1 MFFSVLKLN
10 YCGNILEMYVQNDT
24 RKIKGGKEPK
34 RNIKALRN
42 KYEPNQLNNNVVTYT
57 LEKYS
62 KQLCKTVIK
71 SMLVIRGNEICNS

>member
-1 MFFSVLKLN
+1 
-10 YCGNILEMYVQNDT
+10 MYVQNDT

-42 KYEPNQLNNNVVTYT
+42 KYEPNQLNNNVVKYT

-62 KQLCKTVIK
+62 K
-71 SMLVIRGNEICNS
+71 

>member
-1 MFFSVLKLN
+1 
-10 YCGNILEMYVQNDT
+10 MYVQSDT

-42 KYEPNQLNNNVVTYT
+42 KYEPNQLHNNVVKYT

-71 SMLVIRGNEICNS
+71 GMLVIRGNEICNS

>member
-1 MFFSVLKLN
+1 
-10 YCGNILEMYVQNDT
+10 MYVQNDT

-42 KYEPNQLNNNVVTYT
+42 KYEPNQLNNNVVKYT

-71 SMLVIRGNEICNS
+71 GMLVIRGNEICNS